1 MKGKILFI
9 LIILILMF
17 AFVAYLLQVAFV
29 GDPFEGRQEV
39 RNLRLTQE
47 GFDIMANWDAVDNAT
62 YDVNVNRAG
71 QIMVLSGLTDNNF
84 TISNVTP
91 GEGYRITVRAR
102 LKNGSTRSAVTERII
117 AGKSSQPIGVNV
129 TEYYGFANNDFKL
142 KATAVGEITFHS
154 DNKDVAAVDE
164 SGRVTMKQPGEASI
178 IVNASGDE
186 LYEEAEREIP
196 VFVYPETLDKIKQA
210 KIENINGLRAVIRW
224 KDEALATAYSV
235 QKRNPATDEYETVAE
250 VPADITYYEVP
261 RDNYDYVIKGMA
273 EVGGRTI
280 DGRAS
285 DPVEV
290 RGMTEEAPAYDGVK
304 IIKTLDDQ
312 NLDLLATIEGP
323 EKTKLPQAICATE
336 NKYIVTYL
344 NKKGTHGHLVSY
356 NKDGS
361 FDKVT
366 NADGIGHG
374 NGITYNPYTKQLY
387 VPKTQIFETTKKLR
401 VYEAES
407 RKFLRTASAPE
418 ATSCIAFDVTNNKY
432 YFAYGETMYIS
443 DGNFKLEKTLKKTV
457 RWFHTQDIGGYNGMV
472 LVCTWIDKSESY
484 IDFYRISDGAY
495 LGSYYI
501 PVGEIES
508 CDVDDG
514 YLVLLINKKGPL
526 DRIYRTKERIAMP

>member
-1 MKGKILFI
+1 MKGKILFFVI
-9 LIILILMF
+9 FILML
-17 AFVAYLLQVAFV
+17 AFVAYLLRVAFV
-29 GDPFEGRQEV
+29 GDPFEGREEF

-47 GFDIMANWDAVDNAT
+47 GFEIMANWDAVDNAT

-71 QIMVLSGLTDNNF
+71 QIMALSGLADNNF

-91 GEGYRITVRAR
+91 GKLYSVTVRAR
-102 LKNGSTRSAVTERII
+102 LKSGDTSSAVSERII
-117 AGKSSQPIGVNV
+117 AAKASQPIGVNV
-129 TEYYGFANNDFKL
+129 TEYYGFAGNDFKI
-142 KATAVGEITFHS
+142 KTTAVGEIEFRS
-154 DNKDVAAVDE
+154 DNKEVAEVSAD
-164 SGRVTMKQPGEASI
+164 GRVTMKQPGDANI
-178 IVNASGDE
+178 IISASGDDF
-186 LYEEAEREIP
+186 YEEAEREIP
-196 VFVYPETLDKIKQA
+196 VCVYPETLDKIKQA
-210 KIENINGLRAVIRW
+210 KLENINGLSAVIRW
-224 KDEALATAYSV
+224 KDEALATAYTV
-235 QKRNPATDEYETVAE
+235 LKRNPATDEYETIAE

-261 RDNYDYVIKGMA
+261 RDNYDYVIKGVA
-273 EVGGRTI
+273 EVGGRKI

-290 RGMTEEAPAYDGVK
+290 RGLTEEAPSYNGVK

-323 EKTKLPQAICATE
+323 EKTKLPQAICVTE
-336 NKYIVTYL
+336 NKYVVTYL
-344 NKKGTHGHLVSY
+344 NKKGSRGNLASY

-361 FDKVT
+361 FDKIT

-374 NGITYNPYTKQLY
+374 NGITYNPYSKLLY
-387 VPKTQIFETTKKLR
+387 VPKTQIFEKTKKLR
-401 VYEAES
+401 VYDGES
-407 RKFLRTASAPE
+407 RKFQRTAEAPE
-418 ATSCIAFDVTNNKY
+418 ATSCIAYDPTNNKY
-432 YFAYGETMYIS
+432 YFSYGETMYVS

-484 IDFYRISDGAY
+484 IDLYRISDGAY
-495 LGSYYI
+495 LGSYYV

-526 DRIYRTKERIAMP
+526 DRIYRTKERIAIP